1 MGFNVVPA
9 PEVSGLTGAPGAQGL
24 KGDKGSSI
32 LTGTTVPASSVGIDG
47 DWYFMED
54 TRTFLGVTSTTWTI
68 YQKAAGAWAV
78 VGNTLGGSK
87 IYLNN
92 ASTSSTDTKPGDIL
106 IRTDTG
112 DMWQRSASGWGS
124 PIGNIRGPQGIQG
137 IQGIQG
143 VAGPQGP
150 EGPQGIKGDTGAQG
164 PAGTSLTFRGGWAAG
179 VAYAVNDMARYNGS
193 TYRVT
198 TAHTSSTTSPGY
210 PDVAT
215 GHYAMVAQKGDTG
228 PQGDKGDKGDTG
240 DVGPAGP
247 AGGIPLT
254 GEVSGVNV
262 ALKGNGTNN
271 IQEWKNPSGSIIS
284 RIGANG
290 NFVAQGAMYAVG
302 GIQVGSTST
311 DFGGGSGPMIGLD
324 DAVTLPSTNPTSG
337 VVIYSEA
344 GSLKY
349 RKPDGTVVTVGEG
362 GAGTGTVKSINT
374 KLPDVN
380 GNVALTPTDIG
391 AVDPNNAT
399 LNDFMVINATAP
411 TNYGIVALRKLNK
424 KRWMFAV
431 SGSQE
436 TGSDAGSNFMIQ
448 SYSDAEADK
457 TVHFYGERSSGSSV
471 VGSTQPMNGARLT
484 VDGGGIG
491 IVSQAADPITSSLGP
506 KLYSKTGRLY
516 VQRGTNATPGGPQ
529 QWEVQPRAD
538 EWLPEDLGLKAWSSD
553 PVVCQSNG
561 AFTGTTGIRI
571 TAVRLR
577 EAQLINRLC
586 WHFLGYAGGLQT
598 GSWAALYN
606 SSGTRVATSGD
617 LSTAT
622 YEPAEQHGSGGGLSS
637 APLTATYTAV
647 AGVYYIAWRF
657 IYNTTTGDGPMLLQ
671 YENSAGA
678 PPNVFGY
685 STSAVKRFGVI
696 SGTSLTASPA
706 SITTSSIEN
715 GANRFWAALA

>member
-9 PEVSGLTGAPGAQGL
+9 PEISGLTGAPGAQGL

-32 LTGTTVPASSVGIDG
+32 LTGTTAPSASQGIDG

-68 YQKAAGAWAV
+68 YQKVAGAWTV

-92 ASTSSTDTKPGDIL
+92 TSTSSADTKPGDIL

-112 DMWQRSASGWGS
+112 DMWQRSAGGWGS
-124 PIGNIRGPQGIQG
+124 SIGNIRGPQGIQG

-150 EGPQGIKGDTGAQG
+150 EGPQGPAGPTGPTGAKG
-164 PAGTSLTFRGGWAAG
+164 
-179 VAYAVNDMARYNGS
+179 
-193 TYRVT
+193 
-198 TAHTSSTTSPGY
+198 
-210 PDVAT
+210 AT
-215 GHYAMVAQKGDTG
+215 GAT
-228 PQGDKGDKGDTG
+228 
-240 DVGPAGP
+240 GPAGP
-247 AGGIPLT
+247 VGPASTVPGPQGPEGPPGPQGEPGPQGPEGPRGPAG
-254 GEVSGVNV
+254 
-262 ALKGNGTNN
+262 A
-271 IQEWKNPSGSIIS
+271 
-284 RIGANG
+284 
-290 NFVAQGAMYAVG
+290 
-302 GIQVGSTST
+302 
-311 DFGGGSGPMIGLD
+311 D
-324 DAVTLPSTNPTSG
+324 
-337 VVIYSEA
+337 
-344 GSLKY
+344 
-349 RKPDGTVVTVGEG
+349 
-362 GAGTGTVKSINT
+362 GAGAVAS
-374 KLPDVN
+374 VN
-380 GNVALTPTDIG
+380 GKVGDVVLKPSDIG
-391 AVDPNNAT
+391 AVDPSNAT

-411 TNYGIVALRKLNK
+411 TNYGIVAMRKLNK
-424 KRWMFAV
+424 KRWSFMV

-436 TGSDAGSNFMIQ
+436 TGSDAGSNFLLQ
-448 SYSDAEADK
+448 SYTDAEADK
-457 TVHFYGERSSGSSV
+457 TVHLYGERSSGSTV

-484 VDGGGIG
+484 VDGGGLG
-491 IVSQAADPITSSLGP
+491 LVSQASDPVTSSIGA
-506 KLYSKTGRLY
+506 KLYSKVGRMY

-529 QWEVQPRAD
+529 QWEIQPRAD
-538 EWLPEDLGLKAWSSD
+538 EWLPEDLGLRAWSSD
-553 PVVCQSNG
+553 PAVCQSAG
-561 AFTGTTGIRI
+561 AYPGTTSIRI

-577 EAQLINRLC
+577 ETQLINRLG

-606 SSGTRVATSGD
+606 ASGTRVATSGD

-622 YEPAEQHGSGGGLSS
+622 YEPAEQHGSGGGFSS

-647 AGVYYIAWRF
+647 PGVYYIAWRF

-685 STSAVKRFGVI
+685 GASAVKRFGVI
-696 SGTSLTASPA
+696 SGTSLTASPT